1 MPCGCTPSESR
12 SSSCQQ
18 LYVLSLNP
26 CQSKLGSTPREVGG
40 RGFSRASSLLPTAM
54 IIFEPL
60 SIKVGFHPG
69 IWAWLPRSL
78 APFCTRGP
86 SLLPDHVWRR
96 WQRLDRASLCIQ
108 RGRGGTMR
116 RVSPWKKASLAGGIV
131 GLLGSPFCTIRGGL
145 WARIAL
151 DSLAPD
157 PEPRKGGISKELSV
171 MEDTLHICWKADEAR
186 ILRVSVNS
194 FLEHLS
200 LVVETMDLFGPPV
213 V

>member
-1 MPCGCTPSESR
+1 MAAPG
-12 SSSCQQ
+12 SS
-18 LYVLSLNP
+18 LAFELSIP
-26 CQSKLGSTPREVGG
+26 FP
-40 RGFSRASSLLPTAM
+40 SSLL
-54 IIFEPL
+54 
-60 SIKVGFHPG
+60 
-69 IWAWLPRSL
+69 
-78 APFCTRGP
+78 
-86 SLLPDHVWRR
+86 
-96 WQRLDRASLCIQ
+96 
-108 RGRGGTMR
+108 
-116 RVSPWKKASLAGGIV
+116 
-131 GLLGSPFCTIRGGL
+131 
-145 WARIAL
+145 ARIAL